1 MMIHPPSPSQM
12 PQAPNPIEMLLRTM
26 AAQSH
31 MNKDKIDQERGEI
44 ARDMEKFGVS
54 EHAENRKRQLEK
66 SDLEN
71 EVIRHDM
78 LFKDQSLEENKKTG
92 ESTRR
97 HHDIESDLL
106 PQKLANEVASQKALE
121 TYYKGLINNKDEMAA
136 LKKLAADKS
145 GSSSVANPVE
155 REMNQMLELVHSGE
169 MTDDK
174 LKMLV
179 RMAQGAK
186 NKTAAT
192 KYART
197 TTDALDAIVGSA
209 IALSDN
215 EILKKMAEGSI
226 KPAAGAG
233 RKNDDS
239 GFPQL

>member
-1 MMIHPPSPSQM
+1 
-12 PQAPNPIEMLLRTM
+12 M

-31 MNKDKIDQERGEI
+31 MNKDKIEQERGEI
-44 ARDMEKFGVS
+44 ARDMEKFGVD
-54 EHAENRKRQLEK
+54 EHAENRRRQLEK

-71 EVIRHDM
+71 EVTRHEM
-78 LFKDQSLEENKKTG
+78 LFKDRNLEETQKTG
-92 ESTRR
+92 ASTRR
-97 HHDIESDLL
+97 RHDIESDIA

-121 TYYKGLINNKDEMAA
+121 NYYKGMINNKDELAA
-136 LKKLAADKS
+136 LKKLASAKS
-145 GSSSVANPVE
+145 DGSSGVSPVE
-155 REMNQMLELVHSGE
+155 KEMNQMLELLHTGE

-174 LKMLV
+174 LKTLV
-179 RMAQGAK
+179 RIAQGAK
-186 NKTAAT
+186 NRTAAT
-192 KYART
+192 KHART
-197 TTDALDAIVGSA
+197 TADAINDIVGSA